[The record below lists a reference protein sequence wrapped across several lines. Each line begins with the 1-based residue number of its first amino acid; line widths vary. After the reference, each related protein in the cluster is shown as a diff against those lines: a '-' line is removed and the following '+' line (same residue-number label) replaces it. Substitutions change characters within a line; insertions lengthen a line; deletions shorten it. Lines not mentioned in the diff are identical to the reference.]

1 MTSGATSGAL
11 GRSPACTRGQKRKA
25 DSDAPKNMPRQWIG
39 TWNNYTPE
47 DVERFRI
54 WCVANT
60 TYSICGYETAPTTGT
75 PHLQSFHQMKGRPRF
90 SVFKASFPSVD
101 VTPVTQDNGCVGY
114 CEKDEDLA
122 FKHGEYVNK
131 NPGRRTDLE
140 AVAKLCKTGCTLK
153 EVADAHPTAVM
164 QYSSGIKHLQAIYEA
179 PRDRSRPK
187 YVVCLWGPT
196 DLWKTRRIFD
206 HMDRIGQSP
215 YVWDPDM
222 GQWWDGY
229 AGHKYVIMDE
239 FRGQMKRGSFLRLTD
254 RYPYRV
260 QCKGGS
266 NQFVADYIYITS
278 PTHPETWYDDLGED
292 KKDQF
297 LRRFYMIEKICSRD
311 QAVLLPP
318 IAV

>member
-1 MTSGATSGAL
+1 MTSGATSGAAQRC
-11 GRSPACTRGQKRKA
+11 GRKRKNEGSEEPA
-25 DSDAPKNMPRQWIG
+25 NLPRQWIG

-47 DVERFRI
+47 DVERFRL
-54 WCVANT
+54 WCVSNT

-90 SVFKASFPSVD
+90 ATFKAVLPAVS
-101 VTPVTQDNGCVGY
+101 VTPVTVDNGCSAY
-114 CEKDEDLA
+114 CAKDDNLA
-122 FKHGEYVNK
+122 FSTGEYLQK
-131 NPGRRTDLE
+131 KPGQRTDLAAAATQVRAGATMRE
-140 AVAKLCKTGCTLK
+140 M
-153 EVADAHPTAVM
+153 ADSHPTVVM
-164 QYSSGIKHLQAIYEA
+164 QYPAGLRALMAIHEK
-179 PRDRSRPK
+179 PRDRTKPK
-187 YVVCLWGPT
+187 HVVCLWGAT
-196 DLWKTRRIFD
+196 NLHKTRRIFD
-206 HMDRIGQSP
+206 HLDRLGQEP

-260 QCKGGS
+260 QCKGAS
-266 NQFVADYIYITS
+266 MQFLADYIYITS
-278 PTHPETWYDDLGED
+278 PTHPETWYEDLGDD
-292 KKDQF
+292 KKEQF
-297 LRRFYMIEKICSRD
+297 LRRFYMIEKICTRD